1 MVTPITPERGEL
13 SPPNGVRP
21 QGSAA
26 AHAGSFLPCTFSIL
40 SGQLSVADGASFDEP
55 RAPLAGSEPSLTG
68 VPSKPMSPK
77 GASSEPVP
85 LAGVSS
91 EPVPLAGESS
101 ESVPLAGASSE
112 SVPLAGAQLTG
123 AQVASA
129 QLNSERK
136 KELLCQEILRNITL
150 ILNSHSHPRLND
162 LQGDE
167 QLAFSVLGMGL
178 GDFCGRSYSY
188 LSLSQLQQ
196 LIYAQIVYFEP
207 RLDPESV
214 QVRLLTD
221 STNQARASYTVSMD
235 ITAKIRPSLLENQV
249 FSCTTVL
256 DLESGANV
264 VRLKSGRI

>member
-1 MVTPITPERGEL
+1 MLTPITPERGEL
-13 SPPNGVRP
+13 SHPNGVRP

-40 SGQLSVADGASFDEP
+40 SGQLSVADGPSSDEP

-68 VPSKPMSPK
+68 VPSEPMSPN

-85 LAGVSS
+85 LAG
-91 EPVPLAGESS
+91 
-101 ESVPLAGASSE
+101 ASSQ

-221 STNQARASYTVSMD
+221 STNPARASYTVSMD

>member
-1 MVTPITPERGEL
+1 MLTPITPERGEL
-13 SPPNGVRP
+13 SHPNGVRP

-26 AHAGSFLPCTFSIL
+26 AHVGSFLPCTFSIL
-40 SGQLSVADGASFDEP
+40 SGQLSVADGSSSDEP

-68 VPSKPMSPK
+68 VPSEPMSPN
-77 GASSEPVP
+77 GASSEPM
-85 LAGVSS
+85 
-91 EPVPLAGESS
+91 
-101 ESVPLAGASSE
+101 PLAGASSQ

-221 STNQARASYTVSMD
+221 STNPAHASYTVSMD
-235 ITAKIRPSLLENQV
+235 ITAKIRPCLLENQV

>member
-1 MVTPITPERGEL
+1 MLTPITPERGEL
-13 SPPNGVRP
+13 SHPNGVRP

-40 SGQLSVADGASFDEP
+40 SGQLSVADGSSSDEP

-68 VPSKPMSPK
+68 VPSEPMSPNE
-77 GASSEPVP
+77 ASSEPVP
-85 LAGVSS
+85 LAG
-91 EPVPLAGESS
+91 
-101 ESVPLAGASSE
+101 ASSQ

-221 STNQARASYTVSMD
+221 STNPARASYTVSMD

>member
-1 MVTPITPERGEL
+1 MLTPITPERGEL
-13 SPPNGVRP
+13 SHPNGVRP

-40 SGQLSVADGASFDEP
+40 SGQLSVADGASSDEP

-68 VPSKPMSPK
+68 VPSEPMSPN
-77 GASSEPVP
+77 GASSEP
-85 LAGVSS
+85 
-91 EPVPLAGESS
+91 
-101 ESVPLAGASSE
+101 
-112 SVPLAGAQLTG
+112 VPLAGAQLTG

-221 STNQARASYTVSMD
+221 STNPARASYTVSMD

>member
-1 MVTPITPERGEL
+1 MLTPITPERGEL
-13 SPPNGVRP
+13 SHPNGVRP

-26 AHAGSFLPCTFSIL
+26 AHVGSFLPCTFSIL
-40 SGQLSVADGASFDEP
+40 SGQLSVADGSSSDEP

-68 VPSKPMSPK
+68 VPSEPMSPN
-77 GASSEPVP
+77 GASSEPM
-85 LAGVSS
+85 
-91 EPVPLAGESS
+91 
-101 ESVPLAGASSE
+101 PLAGASSQ

-221 STNQARASYTVSMD
+221 STNPARASYTVSMD
-235 ITAKIRPSLLENQV
+235 ITAKIRPCLLENQV

>member
-1 MVTPITPERGEL
+1 MLTPITPERGEL
-13 SPPNGVRP
+13 SHPNGVRP

-26 AHAGSFLPCTFSIL
+26 AHVGSFLPCTFSIL
-40 SGQLSVADGASFDEP
+40 SGQLSVADGSSSDEP

-68 VPSKPMSPK
+68 VPSEPMSPNE
-77 GASSEPVP
+77 ASSEPVP
-85 LAGVSS
+85 LAG
-91 EPVPLAGESS
+91 
-101 ESVPLAGASSE
+101 ASSQ

-221 STNQARASYTVSMD
+221 STNPARASYTVSMD

>member
-13 SPPNGVRP
+13 SQPNGVRP

-40 SGQLSVADGASFDEP
+40 SGQLSVADGSSSDEP

-68 VPSKPMSPK
+68 VPSEPMSPN

-85 LAGVSS
+85 LAG
-91 EPVPLAGESS
+91 
-101 ESVPLAGASSE
+101 ASSQ

-221 STNQARASYTVSMD
+221 STNPARASYTVSMD

>member
-1 MVTPITPERGEL
+1 MLTPITPERGEL
-13 SPPNGVRP
+13 SHPNGVRP

-40 SGQLSVADGASFDEP
+40 SGQLSVADGSSSDDP

-68 VPSKPMSPK
+68 VPSEPMSPN

-85 LAGVSS
+85 LAGASS
-91 EPVPLAGESS
+91 Q
-101 ESVPLAGASSE
+101 SVPLAGT
-112 SVPLAGAQLTG
+112 QLTG

-221 STNQARASYTVSMD
+221 STNPARASYTVSMD

>member
-1 MVTPITPERGEL
+1 MLTPITPERGEL
-13 SPPNGVRP
+13 SHPNGVRP

-40 SGQLSVADGASFDEP
+40 SGQLSVADGSSSDEP

-68 VPSKPMSPK
+68 VPSEPMSPN

-85 LAGVSS
+85 LAG
-91 EPVPLAGESS
+91 ASS
-101 ESVPLAGASSE
+101 ESVPLAGASSQ

-221 STNQARASYTVSMD
+221 STNPAHASYTVSMD
-235 ITAKIRPSLLENQV
+235 ITAKIRPCLLENQV

>member
-1 MVTPITPERGEL
+1 MLTPITPERGEL
-13 SPPNGVRP
+13 SHPNGVRP

-26 AHAGSFLPCTFSIL
+26 AHVGSFLPCTFSIL
-40 SGQLSVADGASFDEP
+40 SGQLSVADGSSSDEP
-55 RAPLAGSEPSLTG
+55 GAPLAGSEPSLTG
-68 VPSKPMSPK
+68 VPSEPMSPN
-77 GASSEPVP
+77 GASSEPM
-85 LAGVSS
+85 
-91 EPVPLAGESS
+91 
-101 ESVPLAGASSE
+101 PLAGASSQ

-221 STNQARASYTVSMD
+221 STNPARASYTVSMD

>member
-1 MVTPITPERGEL
+1 MLTPITPERGEL
-13 SPPNGVRP
+13 SHPNGVRP

-40 SGQLSVADGASFDEP
+40 SGQLSVADGSSSDNP

-68 VPSKPMSPK
+68 VPSEPMSPN

-85 LAGVSS
+85 LAG
-91 EPVPLAGESS
+91 
-101 ESVPLAGASSE
+101 ASSQ

>member
-1 MVTPITPERGEL
+1 MLTPITPERGEL
-13 SPPNGVRP
+13 SHPNGVRP

-40 SGQLSVADGASFDEP
+40 SGQLSVADGSSSDEP
-55 RAPLAGSEPSLTG
+55 RAPLVGSEPSLTG
-68 VPSKPMSPK
+68 VPSEPMSPN

-85 LAGVSS
+85 LAG
-91 EPVPLAGESS
+91 
-101 ESVPLAGASSE
+101 ASSQ

-221 STNQARASYTVSMD
+221 STNPARASYTVSMD

>member
-1 MVTPITPERGEL
+1 MLTPITPERGEL
-13 SPPNGVRP
+13 SHPNGVRP

-26 AHAGSFLPCTFSIL
+26 SHAGSFLPCTFSIL
-40 SGQLSVADGASFDEP
+40 SGQLSVADGSSSDDP

-68 VPSKPMSPK
+68 VPSEPMSPN

-85 LAGVSS
+85 LAGASS
-91 EPVPLAGESS
+91 Q
-101 ESVPLAGASSE
+101 SVPLAGT
-112 SVPLAGAQLTG
+112 QLTG

-221 STNQARASYTVSMD
+221 STNPARASYTVSMD